1 MSFHSK
7 AAWAGLLVLAAACNT
22 DSGTPTG
29 TELGTASSQGTVA
42 SASGSRSQQ
51 SDLLL
56 LPAAVEIR
64 GSGSLTRLPN
74 GITTHVNVDPG
85 VIPVGDVITLWGVIF
100 NNPSE
105 CTAGAPGVSA
115 CDPPD
120 LGESAAEPSLV
131 WLGSGIASGRS
142 TRYTGHIM
150 VGDASGDILEEFGLP
165 SGPGLL
171 NPAGA
176 EIHVVVRTHG
186 QPITGQLQSQRK
198 TFAGGCEVNA
208 CDDLLGVRFPVP

>member
-1 MSFHSK
+1 MSFRSK
-7 AAWAGLLVLAAACNT
+7 VTVAGLIVLSAACNT
-22 DSGTPTG
+22 EAGTPLGPDTI
-29 TELGTASSQGTVA
+29 TEPALNANVGGSKSQPG
-42 SASGSRSQQ
+42 
-51 SDLLL
+51 DLLL

-64 GSGSLTRLPN
+64 GSASLTRLPN

-85 VIPVGDVITLWGVIF
+85 VIPEGDVITLWGVIF
-100 NNPSE
+100 NDPSE
-105 CTAGAPGVSA
+105 CTAGTPGVSA

-120 LGESAAEPSLV
+120 LGNSLANPSLV
-131 WLGSGIASGRS
+131 WLGSGIASGGS

-150 VGDASGDILEEFGLP
+150 VGDASGDILDLFGLP

-186 QPITGQLQSQRK
+186 QPISGQLQSQRK
-198 TFAGGCEVNA
+198 TFAGGCDVNA
-208 CDDLLGVRFPVP
+208 CADLLGVRFPVAAP